1 MSDINVEDFMQ
12 SKPSLKERA
21 WGAAAVE
28 KRLKEEAHAAECE
41 ELMALACE
49 FMVNVLQIDPDIV
62 SDIELVAET
71 YNREHGVVSWEVEK
85 IPMRVRYVMVKTF
98 EHKSNQ
104 FPGQDDTV
112 WDTQPAFEVK
122 VSPSGWRSFKTL
134 ADLGRVLA

>member
-1 MSDINVEDFMQ
+1 MQ
-12 SKPSLKERA
+12 AKPSLKERA
-21 WGAAAVE
+21 IAAADFE
-28 KRLKEEAHAAECE
+28 KRKKEEAHAAECA
-41 ELMALACE
+41 ELMTLACE
-49 FMVNVLQIDPDIV
+49 FMVDVLYMDPDIV

-85 IPMRVRYVMVKTF
+85 IPMRVRYVKVKTF
-98 EHKSNQ
+98 EHKSHQ

-112 WDTQPAFEVK
+112 WDIQPAFEVK